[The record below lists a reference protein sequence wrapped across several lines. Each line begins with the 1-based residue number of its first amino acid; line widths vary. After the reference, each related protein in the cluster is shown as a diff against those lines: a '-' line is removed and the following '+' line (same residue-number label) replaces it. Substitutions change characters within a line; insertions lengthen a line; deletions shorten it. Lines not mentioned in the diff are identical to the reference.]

1 MYKNDIMI
9 GDLFLQRG
17 VKKVFRENGQIVCI
31 DYIKDDLIKGD
42 NFYIDRNGAD
52 DIYQLYGYDMNGFK
66 MNQYNTYGNLVYEL
80 DNMSLDDINKRFIK
94 LSDFIKDAKFIGRE
108 FRRTNP
114 VCRYS
119 KYKSVS
125 NGFVRGIRRL
135 VLVPNSCGVIED
147 RSYMENYENNKNIV
161 LYMKD
166 NMFLVKYIS
175 RFGEVYKIIDCS
187 YVCDDN
193 YEFYGDVYEE
203 YMNREKVYSEVVS
216 QIDSYNKKHV
226 KTRIKVK

>member
-17 VKKVFRENGQIVCI
+17 VKRVFRENGQIVRI
-31 DYIKDDLIKGD
+31 DYIKGDIVNGD
-42 NFYIDRNGAD
+42 NFYIDRSGAD

-66 MNQYNTYGNLVYEL
+66 LNQYTTYGDLVFEIE
-80 DNMSLDDINKRFIK
+80 NVSLDDINKRFIK
-94 LSDFIKDAKFIGRE
+94 LSDFINDAKFIGRE
-108 FRRTNP
+108 FRRTQP

-135 VLVPNSCGVIED
+135 TLVPNDCGVITD

-161 LYMKD
+161 LYAKD

-187 YVCDDN
+187 YTSDGN

-203 YMNREKVYSEVVS
+203 YRDRDKVYSEIVE
-216 QIDSYNKKHV
+216 QINSYNKKDV
-226 KTRIKVK
+226 KTRIRRR